1 MAALGLIMI
10 SSYLHGAAQSI
21 KDAVDSIAASEEL
34 HIDLLEHNRQQL
46 LFEYTGD
53 PAHALRMNESERRL
67 KDGIEKFGLY
77 VSSDVEEKQV
87 AELRVLLDQYLDMR
101 MDAGMD
107 QALLKEVLTE
117 SVLLNQIAAHI
128 RKLIHLNQE
137 QSQVITERVAYRD
150 SLADILGFGIIAA
163 LLLALIFLM
172 QGSRVVIYRPLV
184 SLQDTVQR
192 FGKGD
197 RGVRAV
203 LQGPVELREVAA
215 VFNEMADNLEQSYQ
229 NQHRFLAA
237 VAHDLRN
244 PIGAIKMS
252 MEVIERTR
260 PGLSPEIQEITAI
273 VRRQSEQLNQM
284 VGDLLD
290 RTRIESGDLT
300 LHYEEQD
307 LRECVTQAVQ
317 LYQSVSSIHPIH
329 MLLPNEAVVC
339 RCDPT
344 RIGQVLNNLLS
355 NAIKYTPYGGM
366 ITMELAKEQESAL
379 IKVSDLGMGIEP
391 DECERI
397 FEPFKRSKST
407 RDSIPGVGLGL
418 SVSRRLIEA
427 HGGRITVTSEVGRG
441 STFTVRLPLTQGAH
455 LSKMS

>member
-1 MAALGLIMI
+1 
-10 SSYLHGAAQSI
+10 
-21 KDAVDSIAASEEL
+21 
-34 HIDLLEHNRQQL
+34 
-46 LFEYTGD
+46 
-53 PAHALRMNESERRL
+53 
-67 KDGIEKFGLY
+67 